1 MKHKIKHYG
10 DSTEILVADILD
22 NLGIKYIHESQDK
35 DLILDFYL
43 PELDIYIE
51 VKRFHSERYKNQ
63 ISKQENVILIQG
75 VEGIRK
81 IHQLISSFFITAY
94 VK

>member
-10 DSTEILVADILD
+10 DYTEILVAEILD
-22 NLGIKYIHESQDK
+22 SLGIKYIHESQDK
-35 DLILDFYL
+35 DLIFDFYL

-51 VKRFHSERYKNQ
+51 VKRFHSERYQNQ

-81 IHQLISSFFITAY
+81 IHQLISSL
-94 VK
+94 